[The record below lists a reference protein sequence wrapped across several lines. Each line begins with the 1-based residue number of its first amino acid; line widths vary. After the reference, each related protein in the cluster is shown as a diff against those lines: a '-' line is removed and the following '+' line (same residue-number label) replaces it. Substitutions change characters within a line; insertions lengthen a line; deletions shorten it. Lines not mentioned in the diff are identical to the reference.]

1 MVKTFLYESAAGFGL
16 MATFSNR
23 KIATLYPNNQLQ
35 RHHHHANKV
44 REPKRRDDGGDAVP
58 NPPKPIAVT
67 DNVSVKG
74 RTNSIMGTVTQQLE
88 LLNRHFHVLE
98 LLVNNKKPLGILK
111 LSKLVGC
118 PAHQIRYSLREL
130 ETGGLVVPT
139 TQGAKIGGNLAT
151 FTETAESDLKTV
163 NKHLDEL
170 GLRIAELK
178 KRTGSR
184 SLSSD
189 DEFRP
194 GNLY

>member
-16 MATFSNR
+16 MATVSNR
-23 KIATLYPNNQLQ
+23 KITTLYPNNQLQ
-35 RHHHHANKV
+35 RHHANKV
-44 REPKRRDDGGDAVP
+44 REPKRRDGGDAVP
-58 NPPKPIAVT
+58 NPPKPIAMTV
-67 DNVSVKG
+67 DASVED
-74 RTNSIMGTVTQQLE
+74 RTGSIMGTVTQQLE

-139 TQGAKIGGNLAT
+139 TQGAKIGGDLAA
-151 FTETAESDLKTV
+151 FTETAEGDLKTV
-163 NKHLDEL
+163 NKQLDEL
-170 GLRIAELK
+170 SLRIAELK

-184 SLSSD
+184 TLSSD